1 MVTIKTDKDIK
12 NLRIAG
18 KMLAAVL
25 LEVQNCI
32 KPGVKTITLDT
43 LAEDLIRKHGATP
56 AFKNY
61 QNFPNDTPFPSTL
74 CTSVNEEVVHAPA
87 SNRVLVDGDIIGV
100 DIGLKYTIDG
110 RDYFTDMAR
119 TIGVGKISKI
129 AKKLL
134 RVTKTSL
141 EIGIRQVKPENT
153 ILDIGRAIQEYVESQ
168 GFSVVRSLT
177 GHGVGYKVHEDPQ
190 IPNYVRSHAK
200 NVVMKK
206 GMVLAIEPMVN
217 IGSPDVM
224 TSDDGW
230 TISTLDGSLSA
241 HFEHTVVV
249 TDNGYEI
256 LTKM

>member
-100 DIGLKYTIDG
+100 DIGLKYTI
-110 RDYFTDMAR
+110 
-119 TIGVGKISKI
+119 
-129 AKKLL
+129 L
-134 RVTKTSL
+134 
-141 EIGIRQVKPENT
+141 
-153 ILDIGRAIQEYVESQ
+153 
-168 GFSVVRSLT
+168 
-177 GHGVGYKVHEDPQ
+177 
-190 IPNYVRSHAK
+190 
-200 NVVMKK
+200 
-206 GMVLAIEPMVN
+206 
-217 IGSPDVM
+217 
-224 TSDDGW
+224 
-230 TISTLDGSLSA
+230 
-241 HFEHTVVV
+241 
-249 TDNGYEI
+249 
-256 LTKM
+256 